1 MEMKPNYKVSS
12 ILEAICVVSYVLC
25 YKRDGS
31 IIWLLAAFTSFLLF
45 GVMVYKGIKEK
56 NN

>member
-1 MEMKPNYKVSS
+1 MEKKPNYKVSS

-31 IIWLLAAFTSFLLF
+31 IIWLIAAFTSFLLF
-45 GVMVYKGIKEK
+45 CVTVYDGIKDK

>member
-1 MEMKPNYKVSS
+1 MEKKPNYKVSS

-31 IIWLLAAFTSFLLF
+31 IIWLIAALASFLLF
-45 GVMVYKGIKEK
+45 IVMAYKGIKGK